1 MQHEQLIFRI
11 TCDSPFIQDWQEYL
25 DYHLSPEPVPA
36 PSTSTP
42 IPPLLY
48 RDSK

>member
-1 MQHEQLIFRI
+1 MKEWQESMDYLYFSIMQE
-11 TCDSPFIQDWQEYL
+11 WQEYL

-48 RDSK
+48 RDSR